1 MKKKEEMRG
10 EKKQHAPLRA
20 FLFFLIAL
28 LVYEIGRTAGTLA
41 VGLLSGPLLVGMG
54 GKGAEGLQDGLMLL
68 AAPLGGAVAC
78 IGGRNKL
85 HRRMGRRESRCRYAW
100 LSWFS
105 RRLPRWD

>member
-10 EKKQHAPLRA
+10 EKKQHALLRA

-28 LVYEIGRTAGTLA
+28 LVYEI
-41 VGLLSGPLLVGMG
+41 
-54 GKGAEGLQDGLMLL
+54 
-68 AAPLGGAVAC
+68 
-78 IGGRNKL
+78 GRNKL

-105 RRLPRWD
+105 QRLPRWD